1 MLHQFDS
8 WKVGLCFL
16 KCDFDLSRQLFLFPS
31 GPIPVGADA
40 VVQVEDTQLIESAS
54 VDSKRVRILK
64 QIKQGVDIRPVV
76 WIFYLFAKSVVYQL
90 HFTVKRFILIT

>member
-76 WIFYLFAKSVVYQL
+76 
-90 HFTVKRFILIT
+90 